1 VFDVG
6 DFAELKAGVIRSILV
21 RRLTL
26 GVFTAVALVVLIATR
41 FTYLN
46 PVMYAPVV
54 WFVLT
59 FPFKALIDRQRSA
72 RSLHRVHVGF
82 FVVEIALI
90 TVLVHMMGGSEW
102 IGNVFYLFTVIYANA
117 FLPPLHGAWVT
128 GLVVAFY
135 AGLVLLEYAGVIPHR
150 SLSPVFGDPARSL
163 TYNLAT
169 IFAGTV
175 GVYAVVAFTVRTFNG
190 IYARKNRA
198 LAARERQLAE
208 MSKRLLTAQDE
219 ERRRVARSLHDGLI
233 QSLAAVKLHL
243 IPVKERLGEDAHRT
257 VTGMLDEAIGQTRTL
272 AYSIRPPLLDDLGL
286 VPSLERLAE
295 TVSHEADIEI
305 SVSSD
310 LEGRLALSV
319 ESLLYHIAQEALQNV
334 VRHARAGRVDV
345 ALSKIARVARM
356 SIRDDGI
363 GFCLEA
369 PRGLGLQGIQ
379 ERLDVSGGSMTMETA
394 PGRGTLLTVEVPHD
408 VDPRGDR
415 R

>member
-1 VFDVG
+1 VFDAG

-72 RSLHRVHVGF
+72 RSLHRAHVGF

-169 IFAGTV
+169 IFAGTA

-243 IPVKERLGEDAHRT
+243 IPVKERLGEEAHRA

-295 TVSHEADIEI
+295 TVSDEAEIEI
-305 SVSSD
+305 SIASD
-310 LEGRLALSV
+310 LDGRLALSV
-319 ESLLYHIAQEALQNV
+319 ESLLYHVAQEALQNV
-334 VRHARAGRVDV
+334 VRHARAGRVDIV
-345 ALSKIARVARM
+345 LSRHARAARM
-356 SIRDDGI
+356 SIRDDGV
-363 GFCLEA
+363 GFRPEE
-369 PRGLGLQGIQ
+369 PRGLGLRGIQ
-379 ERLDVSGGSMTMETA
+379 ERLDVSGGSMAIETA
-394 PGRGTLLTVEVPHD
+394 PGRGTLMTVEVPHD
-408 VDPRGDR
+408 ADPRGDR